1 MAVKK
6 KDPQIILL
14 DRWRDTFES
23 LTDEEAG
30 QVIKAMFAYWHDGKQ
45 PDFKDRLLKFFW
57 GDIVKW
63 FADSRAHYEEVR
75 AARAAA
81 GQASGE
87 SRRNQNEQN
96 EQKGTNVDNAYC
108 LLPTAQG
115 TSYNAQGTRDNA
127 GQGASDNDKNRA
139 SESVNLSNIQTTSI
153 ITEGEE
159 KSGSEKAQQ
168 PPADSAAVEKE
179 ALKIT
184 PGNFK
189 KYYQRAAWL
198 NGETVFKLCD
208 KRRDMIRS
216 GADPAEVDREI
227 QKEIDKAIK
236 VVDGNG

>member
-115 TSYNAQGTRDNA
+115 TSYNA
-127 GQGASDNDKNRA
+127 GQGASGNDKNRA
-139 SESVNLSNIQTTSI
+139 SESVNLSNIQTTSM
-153 ITEGEE
+153 ITEREE
-159 KSGSEKAQQ
+159 KSGGKNTQPAKAT
-168 PPADSAAVEKE
+168 AAVEKE

-189 KYYQRAAWL
+189 NKYQRAAWL

-216 GADPAEVDREI
+216 GADPAAVDREI
-227 QKEIDKAIK
+227 QKEIDKAVK

>member
-45 PDFKDRLLKFFW
+45 TDFKDRLLKFSW

-75 AARAAA
+75 AVRAAA

-96 EQKGTNVDNAYC
+96 EQKATNVDNAYC
-108 LLPTAQG
+108 LMHKVQG
-115 TSYNAQGTRDNA
+115 TSYNAQGTSDNA
-127 GQGASDNDKNRA
+127 GQGASGNDKNRA
-139 SESVNLSNIQTTSI
+139 SESVNLSNIQTTSM
-153 ITEGEE
+153 ITEREE
-159 KSGSEKAQQ
+159 KSGGKKAQ
-168 PPADSAAVEKE
+168 PAKTMAAVEKE

-189 KYYQRAAWL
+189 NKYQRAAWL

-227 QKEIDKAIK
+227 QKEIDKAVK

>member
-1 MAVKK
+1 MAAKK

-14 DRWRDTFES
+14 DRWRDTFNS

-30 QVIKAMFAYWHDGKQ
+30 QVVKAMFDYWKDGKQ
-45 PDFKDRLLKFFW
+45 PGFKDRLLKFFW
-57 GDIVKW
+57 SDIVKW

-75 AARAAA
+75 AVRAAA

-108 LLPTAQG
+108 LL
-115 TSYNAQGTRDNA
+115 SNAQGSRDNA
-127 GQGASDNDKNRA
+127 GQGASSNDKNRA
-139 SESVNLSNIQTTSI
+139 SDIDNLSNKQTTSI
-153 ITEGEE
+153 ITEGAE

-168 PPADSAAVEKE
+168 PPPTNPAAVEAE
-179 ALKIT
+179 ALRIN

-189 KYYQRAAWL
+189 SYYKRANKL

-208 KRRDMIRS
+208 LRRDMIRS
-216 GADPAEVDREI
+216 GADPAGVDRAI
-227 QKEIDKAIK
+227 QIEIDK
-236 VVDGNG
+236 G

>member
-45 PDFKDRLLKFFW
+45 PDFKERLLK
-57 GDIVKW
+57 
-63 FADSRAHYEEVR
+63 
-75 AARAAA
+75 

-96 EQKGTNVDNAYC
+96 EQKATNVDNAYC
-108 LLPTAQG
+108 LMHKVQG
-115 TSYNAQGTRDNA
+115 TSYNAQGTSDNA
-127 GQGASDNDKNRA
+127 GQGASGNDKNRA
-139 SESVNLSNIQTTSI
+139 SESVNLSNIQTTSM
-153 ITEGEE
+153 ITEREE
-159 KSGSEKAQQ
+159 KSGGKKAQ
-168 PPADSAAVEKE
+168 PAKTMAAVEKE

-189 KYYQRAAWL
+189 NKYQRAAWL

-227 QKEIDKAIK
+227 QKEIDKAVK